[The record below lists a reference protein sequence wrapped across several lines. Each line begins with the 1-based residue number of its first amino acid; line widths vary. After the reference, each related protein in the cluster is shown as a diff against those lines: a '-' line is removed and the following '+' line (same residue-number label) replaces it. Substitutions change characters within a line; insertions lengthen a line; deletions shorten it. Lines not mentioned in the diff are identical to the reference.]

1 MTNSYPDQEQMLP
14 GLLLIQ
20 IKAQPGREQRR
31 LGFLPPSKDFSFLLV
46 VGVIFLPRSQTGG
59 ERLLDGDADTRSSFQ
74 CPSRAWFSLMSQGD
88 FSNVR

>member
-59 ERLLDGDADTRSSFQ
+59 RGSWMEMLIPGLPSSAHPGHGF
-74 CPSRAWFSLMSQGD
+74 P
-88 FSNVR
+88 